1 MGSLKANTHYIHQG
15 KARAQQ
21 GIKPTARW
29 LVLMQLD
36 SKALTTEKRETMKR
50 TLIAISITFF
60 LAACAPAPTVTPT
73 PTATFVPTSTPLRA
87 TMMASPTPDSWVLLP
102 DLPSTATQA
111 DVGAEIYRLVCQ
123 DCHGNRGQGLTGE
136 WRAQWAPEDQNCWQS
151 KCHSLD
157 HPPDGFTLPRY
168 VPPLV
173 GPGTLSQFKTALDLY
188 HYIRITMPWQN
199 PGSLQ
204 EAEYWQLTA
213 FLARERHFTLGNL
226 PLDENRAKELF
237 LSP

>member
-1 MGSLKANTHYIHQG
+1 MMSKVLL
-15 KARAQQ
+15 
-21 GIKPTARW
+21 GISCGI
-29 LVLMQLD
+29 VFGG
-36 SKALTTEKRETMKR
+36 
-50 TLIAISITFF
+50 ISIAF
-60 LAACAPAPTVTPT
+60 LAACAPAPTVTPV
-73 PTATFVPTSTPLRA
+73 PTATFASTSTPSPIA
-87 TMMASPTPDSWVLLP
+87 VMASPTPHSWVLLP

-111 DVGAEIYRLVCQ
+111 DTGAEIYRLVCQ
-123 DCHGNRGQGLTGE
+123 DCHGNRGQGLTDE
-136 WRAQWAPEDQNCWQS
+136 WRAQWAPQDQNCWQS

-188 HYIRITMPWQN
+188 YYIRITMPWQN

-213 FLARERHFTLGNL
+213 FLARERHLTLGDL

>member
-1 MGSLKANTHYIHQG
+1 MMSKVLL
-15 KARAQQ
+15 
-21 GIKPTARW
+21 GISCGI
-29 LVLMQLD
+29 VFGG
-36 SKALTTEKRETMKR
+36 
-50 TLIAISITFF
+50 ISIA
-60 LAACAPAPTVTPT
+60 LLVACTPAPTVTPV
-73 PTATFVPTSTPLRA
+73 PTATFASTSTPLPIA
-87 TMMASPTPDSWVLLP
+87 VMASPTPHSWVLLP

-123 DCHGNRGQGLTGE
+123 DCHGNHGQGLTGE

-213 FLARERHFTLGNL
+213 FLARERHLTLGNL

>member
-1 MGSLKANTHYIHQG
+1 MVKIL
-15 KARAQQ
+15 R
-21 GIKPTARW
+21 GITCGI
-29 LVLMQLD
+29 VFG
-36 SKALTTEKRETMKR
+36 
-50 TLIAISITFF
+50 AISIIFF
-60 LAACAPAPTVTPT
+60 AACAHAPTVTPM
-73 PTATFVPTSTPLRA
+73 PTATSASTSAPLPTARMASTPH
-87 TMMASPTPDSWVLLP
+87 SWIILP

-136 WRAQWAPEDQNCWQS
+136 WRAQWAPADQNCWQS

-157 HPPDGFTLPRY
+157 HPPEGFTLPRY
-168 VPPLV
+168 VPPLL
-173 GPGTLSQFKTALDLY
+173 GPGTLSQFKTTLDLY
-188 HYIRITMPWQN
+188 NYIHVNMPWQN

-213 FLARERHFTLGNL
+213 FLARERHLTLGDL
-226 PLDENRAKELF
+226 PLDENRAKNLL